1 MDLSLRKIGNTLV
14 VGFAARVNLEGDS
27 SLVFK
32 EKLKALIAGGY
43 VHVVMDLGNVGFI
56 DSQGLGTLIS
66 CLKVL
71 RQADG
76 NLTLTN
82 LSESVEAVLRIT
94 RLIRVFDVLPTV
106 DDALAAAAARP
117 QSAATPAHGA
127 WTGGANA

>member
-1 MDLSLRKIGNTLV
+1 MDLALKKIGNTLV
-14 VGFAARVNLEGDS
+14 VGFVSRVNLEGES
-27 SLVFK
+27 SVVFK
-32 EKLKALIAGGY
+32 ERLKALIAGGH

-71 RQADG
+71 RQSEG

-106 DDALAAAAARP
+106 DDALAAHAARP
-117 QSAATPAHGA
+117 SSAATPAAAAG
-127 WTGGANA
+127 TGGSNA